1 MKNKNPLVGGLLN
14 VLIPGL
20 AFAYLGR
27 WGKAV
32 LQFIGSI
39 IVFVAL
45 LFVANLL
52 ESTNPPWRA
61 GLAPVVAVLLFYMVM
76 FLGGMNFVRQYNR
89 SAAPA
94 RAGTQASGNRTLVV
108 VLVGA
113 IVILCGL
120 LVAVILMS
128 GMLDSLGGQAEAT
141 PLPSQTGEDIPTEG
155 PSQASVGATGTP
167 VPRRTTTPEEVSTEE
182 VPATE
187 APAEPRAV
195 VTHETLNVRAG
206 PGTSYAKVGTLRQGD
221 EVVVTGRNKA
231 GTWLAVTTADGTQG
245 WVFAEYTSV
254 DSPVESLPV
263 AKAPPPPASPTPAG
277 PTPTLSVDEQIA
289 KVAKGQH
296 GTLPQPGEM
305 GNVDAGGEVE
315 VTILNDTPYQLTV
328 LIGSPNSRT
337 VTVEACPSCKVYSIV
352 GPIFCQKEGRP
363 TKTIRL
369 VPGTSQVVAKVSDP
383 KVVPFYGTW
392 ELKANTAYFN
402 CFYIVTGIR

>member
-1 MKNKNPLVGGLLN
+1 MKTKNPLVGGLLN

-20 AFAYLGR
+20 ASAYLGK
-27 WGKAV
+27 WGRAV
-32 LQFIGSI
+32 LQFIGFV
-39 IVFVAL
+39 IVLAAL

-52 ESTNPPWRA
+52 ESTEPPWPA
-61 GLAPVVAVLLFYMVM
+61 GLAPTVAVLLFYLMM
-76 FLGGMNFVRQYNR
+76 FFGGMNLVRQYNR
-89 SAAPA
+89 STVPA
-94 RAGTQASGNRTLVV
+94 SMGTQASGSRTLVA
-108 VLVGA
+108 VLVGV

-120 LVAVILMS
+120 LVAVIFLS
-128 GMLDSLGGQAEAT
+128 GMLDSNGEQAAAT
-141 PLPSQTGEDIPTEG
+141 PLPSQVSEDVPTAV
-155 PSQASVGATGTP
+155 PSQAGEGVASTP
-167 VPRRTTTPEEVSTEE
+167 VPRRSATPEEISTEE
-182 VPATE
+182 ASP
-187 APAEPRAV
+187 EPRAV

-231 GTWLAVTTADGTQG
+231 GTWLAITAADGIEG
-245 WVFAEYTSV
+245 WVYAEYTNV
-254 DSPVESLPV
+254 DTSVESLPV

-277 PTPTLSVDEQIA
+277 PKPTLSVDEQIA

-296 GTLPQPGEM
+296 GTLPQPGEV
-305 GNVDAGGEVE
+305 GSVDAGGETE

-328 LIGSPNSRT
+328 LIGSPSSRT
-337 VTVEACPSCKVYSIV
+337 VTVEACPSCKVYSMV

-369 VPGTSQVVAKVSDP
+369 VPGTSQVVARVSDP

-402 CFYIVTGIR
+402 CFYIVTSIR

>member
-20 AFAYLGR
+20 ASAYLGR
-27 WGKAV
+27 WGRAV

-39 IVFVAL
+39 IVLAAL

-61 GLAPVVAVLLFYMVM
+61 GLAPVVAVLLFYALL
-76 FLGGMNFVRQYNR
+76 FFAGMNFVRQYNR
-89 SAAPA
+89 SAVPA
-94 RAGTQASGNRTLVV
+94 SAGTQTSGNRTLVA
-108 VLVGA
+108 VLAGV

-141 PLPSQTGEDIPTEG
+141 PSYSPTREELPTPL
-155 PSQASVGATGTP
+155 PSQASVGAAGTP
-167 VPRRTTTPEEVSTEE
+167 VPRRTATPEDVPTQE
-182 VPATE
+182 VPTAE
-187 APAEPRAV
+187 APAEPRTV

-206 PGTSYAKVGTLRQGD
+206 PGTSYAKVGVLRQGD

-231 GTWLAVTTADGTQG
+231 GTWLEIATADGTQG
-245 WVFAEYTSV
+245 SVYAEYTGL

-263 AKAPPPPASPTPAG
+263 AKAPPPPASPTSAG
-277 PTPTLSVDEQIA
+277 PKPTLSVDEQIA

-296 GTLPQPGEM
+296 GTLPQPGEV
-305 GNVDAGGEVE
+305 GNVDAGGETE

-328 LIGSPNSRT
+328 LIGSPSSRT
-337 VTVEACPSCKVYSIV
+337 VTVEACPSCKVYSMV
-352 GPIFCQKEGRP
+352 GPVFCQKEGRP

-369 VPGTSQVVAKVSDP
+369 VPGTSQVVARVSDP

-402 CFYIVTGIR
+402 CFYIVTSIR

>member
-1 MKNKNPLVGGLLN
+1 MKTKNPLVGGLLN

-20 AFAYLGR
+20 ASAYLGK
-27 WGKAV
+27 WGRAV
-32 LQFIGSI
+32 LQFIGSV
-39 IVFVAL
+39 IVLAAL

-52 ESTNPPWRA
+52 ESTEPPWPA
-61 GLAPVVAVLLFYMVM
+61 GLAPTVAVLLFYLMM
-76 FLGGMNFVRQYNR
+76 FFGGMNLVRQYNR
-89 SAAPA
+89 STVPA
-94 RAGTQASGNRTLVV
+94 SMGTQASGSRTLVA
-108 VLVGA
+108 VLVGV

-120 LVAVILMS
+120 LVAVIFLS
-128 GMLDSLGGQAEAT
+128 GMLDSNGEQAAAT
-141 PLPSQTGEDIPTEG
+141 PLPSQVSEDVPTAV
-155 PSQASVGATGTP
+155 PSQAGEGVASTP
-167 VPRRTTTPEEVSTEE
+167 VPRRSATPEEISTEE
-182 VPATE
+182 ASP
-187 APAEPRAV
+187 EPRAV

-231 GTWLAVTTADGTQG
+231 GTWLAITAADGIEG
-245 WVFAEYTSV
+245 WVYAEYTNV
-254 DSPVESLPV
+254 DTSVESLPV

-277 PTPTLSVDEQIA
+277 PKPTLSVDEQIA

-296 GTLPQPGEM
+296 GTLPQPGEV
-305 GNVDAGGEVE
+305 GSVDAGGETE

-328 LIGSPNSRT
+328 LIGSPSSRT
-337 VTVEACPSCKVYSIV
+337 VTVEACPSCKVYSMV

-369 VPGTSQVVAKVSDP
+369 VPGTSQVVARVSDP

-402 CFYIVTGIR
+402 CFYIVTSIR

>member
-1 MKNKNPLVGGLLN
+1 MKTKNPLVGGLLN

-20 AFAYLGR
+20 ASAYLGK
-27 WGKAV
+27 WGRAV
-32 LQFIGSI
+32 LQFIGSV
-39 IVFVAL
+39 IVLAAL

-52 ESTNPPWRA
+52 ESTEPPWPA
-61 GLAPVVAVLLFYMVM
+61 GLAPTVAVLLFYLMM
-76 FLGGMNFVRQYNR
+76 FFGGMNLVRQYNR
-89 SAAPA
+89 STVPA
-94 RAGTQASGNRTLVV
+94 SMGTQASGSRTLVA
-108 VLVGA
+108 VLVGV

-120 LVAVILMS
+120 LVAVIFLS
-128 GMLDSLGGQAEAT
+128 GMLDSNGEQAAAT
-141 PLPSQTGEDIPTEG
+141 PLPSQVNEDVPTAV
-155 PSQASVGATGTP
+155 PSQAGEGVASTP
-167 VPRRTTTPEEVSTEE
+167 VPRRSATPEEISTEE
-182 VPATE
+182 ASP
-187 APAEPRAV
+187 EPRAV

-231 GTWLAVTTADGTQG
+231 GTWLAITAADGIEG
-245 WVFAEYTSV
+245 WVYAEYTNV
-254 DSPVESLPV
+254 DTSVESLPV

-277 PTPTLSVDEQIA
+277 PKPTLSVDEQIA

-296 GTLPQPGEM
+296 GTLPQPGEV
-305 GNVDAGGEVE
+305 GSVDAGGETE

-328 LIGSPNSRT
+328 LIGSPSSRT
-337 VTVEACPSCKVYSIV
+337 VTVEACPSCKVYSMV

-369 VPGTSQVVAKVSDP
+369 VPGTSQVVARVSDP

-402 CFYIVTGIR
+402 CFYIVTSIR